1 MNESTSR
8 AFLMS
13 PIFFHSTT
21 CMMSAAPIQSN
32 KFSSFDAVHSVP
44 SASFPHAEVNCLR
57 SLLLALLTSCFYS
70 PSSPNPP
77 SSLNLPWMQ
86 LEQRDSWLKQ
96 KAGQTRDSWLKKNL
110 SWTLWNPFKTLWRA
124 RKVPRWPSLTWTDC
138 HWLSLTFTDS
148 HLVWLTLK
156 HSQSLSA
163 VTHALWKMRCL
174 SDAKVF
180 QSMQQAE

>member
-32 KFSSFDAVHSVP
+32 KFSSFDSVHSVP

-86 LEQRDSWLKQ
+86 LELQLFSQDEVYVGWTCRTSPYLQQNFSWWTDPASWCQSWVPMLNPSVTDETDEKMAL
-96 KAGQTRDSWLKKNL
+96 AGQRPFFLRAQRTIIQREPQDSLLEVSEHWI
-110 SWTLWNPFKTLWRA
+110 P
-124 RKVPRWPSLTWTDC
+124 WPTMWGSC
-138 HWLSLTFTDS
+138 FH
-148 HLVWLTLK
+148 
-156 HSQSLSA
+156 
-163 VTHALWKMRCL
+163 
-174 SDAKVF
+174 
-180 QSMQQAE
+180 